1 MKEIIYIVLSIVLGV
16 FFNACNSKTDV
27 VSEQDSNNW
36 IVLNVEDAKVIDGNI
51 SLNLQLK
58 TVVKYNLQIISKG
71 ELSSPLA
78 EVKMAMFWKLH
89 LDKN

>member
-36 IVLNVEDAKVIDGNI
+36 IVLNVEDAKAIDGNI
-51 SLNLQLK
+51 LL
-58 TVVKYNLQIISKG
+58 
-71 ELSSPLA
+71 
-78 EVKMAMFWKLH
+78 
-89 LDKN
+89 